1 MSRIEAE
8 RDQTGMTE
16 TTAPSPP
23 DETAAPRAVRW
34 TSERVNRWLTL
45 AANLG
50 VLLGLIVLIVEV
62 RQNAAMSRLSH
73 ETAAA
78 NMLAHVELSLATP
91 AASDAWM
98 KAIHAPEDLT
108 HGELRMAETQLVAIM
123 QQWDTLFSMEQEGLV
138 DRARIRMHIENTA
151 PFYFGSRFAKRWWE
165 REEIGWAGTPMFEV
179 ADPIISSI
187 DPHFLVESYAFIRA
201 PFASDSAPGLTDATR
216 FTLLDLP
223 REAVAPGIVRQY
235 VMGNEST
242 FSRWEVAAGG
252 VVPMHSHYNEQVT
265 LLLSGAAEVVSGD
278 QRISL
283 TAGDM
288 LVLPPGVP
296 HEYTFTEDSI
306 VIEFFAPRRQDWL
319 DAAGGRPKW
328 AREP

>member
-1 MSRIEAE
+1 
-8 RDQTGMTE
+8 MTE
-16 TTAPSPP
+16 PTEDQQVPPS
-23 DETAAPRAVRW
+23 RW
-34 TSERVNRWLTL
+34 TSERLNRWLTL

-50 VLLGLIVLIVEV
+50 VLLGLIVLIIEV
-62 RQNAAMSRLSH
+62 RQNAALTRLSQ
-73 ETAAA
+73 ETARA
-78 NMLAHVELSLATP
+78 NMLAQTELSLATP

-98 KAIHAPEDLT
+98 RAIHAPEDLT
-108 HGELRMAETQLVAIM
+108 DGELRMAETQLVAVM
-123 QQWDTLFSMEQEGLV
+123 QQWDTLFTMEQEGLIN
-138 DRARIRMHIENTA
+138 RARVKRHIQNTA

-165 REEIGWAGTPMFEV
+165 REEIGWSGTPMFET
-179 ADPIISSI
+179 ADPIISAV
-187 DPHFLVESYAFIRA
+187 DPDFLVETYAFIRA
-201 PFASDSAPGLTDATR
+201 PFTKESDPAVQEATK
-216 FTLLDLP
+216 FTALDLP

-235 VMGNEST
+235 VTGVEST

-252 VVPMHSHYNEQVT
+252 VVPLHSHYNEQVT
-265 LLLSGAAEVVSGD
+265 LLLSGAAEVISGD

-296 HEYTFTEDSI
+296 HGYTFIEDSV

-319 DAAGGRPKW
+319 DAAGGRPEW

>member
-1 MSRIEAE
+1 
-8 RDQTGMTE
+8 MTE
-16 TTAPSPP
+16 TTASSAP
-23 DETAAPRAVRW
+23 EEKTAPRSVRW

-50 VLLGLIVLIVEV
+50 VLLGLIVLIIEV
-62 RQNAAMSRLSH
+62 RQNASMSRLSH

-78 NMLAHVELSLATP
+78 NMLAQIELSLATP

-108 HGELRMAETQLVAIM
+108 HGELRMAETQLVGIM
-123 QQWDTLFSMEQEGLV
+123 QQWDTLFSMEKEGLV
-138 DRARIRMHIENTA
+138 DRARIKMHIQNTA

-165 REEIGWAGTPMFEV
+165 REEIGWSGTPMFEV
-179 ADPIISSI
+179 ANPIVTAVDPN
-187 DPHFLVESYAFIRA
+187 FLVETYAFVRA
-201 PFASDSAPGLTDATR
+201 PFSDNSDQGISTATK

-223 REAVAPGIVRQY
+223 REAVGPGIVRQY
-235 VMGNEST
+235 VTGNEST

-252 VVPMHSHYNEQVT
+252 VVPLHSHYNEQVT

-283 TAGDM
+283 TTGDM
-288 LVLPPGVP
+288 LVLPPNVP
-296 HEYTFTEDSI
+296 HAYTFTEDSI

-319 DAAGGRPKW
+319 DAAGGRPQW